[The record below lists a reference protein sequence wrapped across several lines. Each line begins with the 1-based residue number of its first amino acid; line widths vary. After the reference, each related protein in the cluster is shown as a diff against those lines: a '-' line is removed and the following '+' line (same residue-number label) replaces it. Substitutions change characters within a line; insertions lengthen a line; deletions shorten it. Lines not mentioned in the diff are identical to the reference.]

1 MEQHPI
7 HDIITDT
14 VEKMRQLVDSNTVI
28 GSPIKVG
35 DDTTILPVS
44 KVTFGFVSGG
54 SDFAT
59 RKQKDLF
66 GGAASTGA
74 SITPTG
80 FLVIKGSS
88 VRLIQMADGGAALD
102 RVLNMVPDV
111 MDRIDGIVGK
121 GSKGG
126 KTADRINSE
135 NIAEVIAK
143 AEKTKTE
150 EPAKEED
157 KKDE

>member
-59 RKQKDLF
+59 QRQKDLF

-80 FLVIKGSS
+80 FLVIRGSS

-126 KTADRINSE
+126 KVADRINSE
-135 NIAEVIAK
+135 NIADIVKEAQEVK
-143 AEKTKTE
+143 TAEAE
-150 EPAKEED
+150 EEK
-157 KKDE
+157 KKD